1 MESLNVKISLLQTNP
16 QDDKAKNLANVTAM
30 AASVIKDERPDLIV
44 LPEYFNFYGGS
55 TEAKLA
61 AAETLDNSETW
72 AFLSNLART
81 NNVWVHGGTVM
92 EVIPGEE
99 RFYNTSLVFNRKG
112 EEVARYRKI
121 HLFDIIGP
129 DGTAHR
135 ESDLIKPGEAIVT
148 FDLEGHTVGCVICY
162 DIRFSDLF
170 LKLAE
175 KPCDLI
181 LVPAAFTLHTGMDH
195 WEVILRGRAIETQ
208 AYVAAC
214 GQWGK
219 NVSNGRMREVYG
231 NSMIIDPWGHVV
243 ARASNGV
250 TTVSGT
256 AAKAQVEKVRS
267 LIPLQQNRR
276 LR

>member
-1 MESLNVKISLLQTNP
+1 MKISLIQTNP
-16 QDDKAKNLANVTAM
+16 QDDKAKNLADVTAM
-30 AASVIKDERPDLIV
+30 VASVIKDESPDLIV

-55 TEAKLA
+55 TEAKIA
-61 AAETLDNSETW
+61 AAETLDNTETY
-72 AFLSNLART
+72 AFLSNLARS
-81 NNVWVHGGTVM
+81 NNVWVHGGSVM
-92 EVIPGEE
+92 EVIPGEN
-99 RFYNTSLVFNRKG
+99 RFYNTSLVFNRQG

-135 ESDLIKPGEAIVT
+135 ESDMIKPGEEIVT

-162 DIRFSDLF
+162 DIRFADLF

-175 KPCDLI
+175 KPCDII

-195 WEVILRGRAIETQ
+195 WEPILRGRAIETQ

-231 NSMIIDPWGHVV
+231 NSMIIDPWGHVI

-256 AAKAQVEKVRS
+256 ATKAQVEKVRS